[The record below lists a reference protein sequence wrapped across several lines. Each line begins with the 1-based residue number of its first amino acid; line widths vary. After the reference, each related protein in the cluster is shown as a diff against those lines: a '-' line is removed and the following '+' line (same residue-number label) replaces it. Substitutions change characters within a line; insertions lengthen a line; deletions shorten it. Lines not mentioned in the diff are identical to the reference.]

1 MFSLCF
7 ALGFLAVFCSLVA
20 LAVCPWF
27 FDGFSLVRAW
37 CCAGGGLAVHYKIMD
52 LLAVHYKI
60 MDFAGSPLQN
70 YGFPV
75 YFVTGNRFWFRSIT
89 Q

>member
-1 MFSLCF
+1 MFALCF
-7 ALGFLAVFCSLVA
+7 AVIFLAVFCSLVA

-60 MDFAGSPLQN
+60 MDFA
-70 YGFPV
+70 V
-75 YFVTGNRFWFRSIT
+75 YFVTGNRFWFQVIT